1 MTPCRS
7 STADHS
13 VILKIVVA
21 GCHCEYLCASWPWWF
36 WRFWWPWCP
45 VPWALSGHNLRK
57 RAWPSGLGLP
67 SYHTLTIII
76 LLWSQLIR
84 LDQRQSE
91 ILILRPSQEVDE
103 RNTLFSGHSCHTG
116 QSWSKVYTSISSFP
130 ESPSNCGDQNDQS
143 LTEIWRMAIHTTWR
157 WHWPCQWTS
166 MNFYP
171 SSILAMRKKPACL
184 MKGCESYRL
193 MLWFTMYHDH
203 VNRLSIEASK
213 SCNAESSRKMS

>member
-36 WRFWWPWCP
+36 RRFWWPWCP

-67 SYHTLTIII
+67 SYHTLTVII

-116 QSWSKVYTSISSFP
+116 QSWSKVYIFLSRVPIELRGSEWS
-130 ESPSNCGDQNDQS
+130 ESHGDLEDGDPYDLAVT
-143 LTEIWRMAIHTTWR
+143 LTL
-157 WHWPCQWTS
+157 S
-166 MNFYP
+166 VNFYELLP
-171 SSILAMRKKPACL
+171 FLYTCDAEETCLPHERLWILSPDVVVYYVSRSREPAFNW
-184 MKGCESYRL
+184 S
-193 MLWFTMYHDH
+193 
-203 VNRLSIEASK
+203 
-213 SCNAESSRKMS
+213 